1 VACRQCSIARGAVVA
16 ARGTIDLVSSRAGGW
31 SVVAACSLIAACS
44 WGLGFYGLGVYL
56 EALHRLHGW
65 PTSLVS
71 AAISVYYLVGALG
84 LLVVAGALDRWGPAI
99 VMVYGCVAMGAAVAA
114 LGWLREPW
122 QLFAALTVMGTGW
135 ACLSLTAITAA
146 ILPWFPDRTAPA
158 VTLALTGASV
168 GGMVF
173 VPGLVAIGQAHGFT
187 TLTAVGG
194 AALVLVALPLAA
206 LGVRSPLTV
215 RPSRPDDPPRDS
227 DPEQRTWNR
236 RQALASGRF
245 WTLAVAFGLAL
256 VAQVGFIVHQL
267 AILEPALGQ
276 LRAALAVS
284 ATTVS
289 ALLGRVAVAAL
300 ADRMDRRV
308 LSAWIFGVQAVA
320 LAVTAA
326 ATAPVVLLAASI
338 AFGLGVGNVITLPPL
353 LAHAEFG
360 PRSFATVFGMASAAM
375 QIGVALGPGVVGV
388 LRDVTGDYAAA
399 LAVLAL
405 LDLGAV
411 LAVLWG
417 RRRPAD

>member
-1 VACRQCSIARGAVVA
+1 
-16 ARGTIDLVSSRAGGW
+16 
-31 SVVAACSLIAACS
+31 VVAACSIIAACS

-84 LLVVAGALDRWGPAI
+84 LLVVGGVLERRGPAI
-99 VMVYGCVAMGAAVAA
+99 VMVYGCLAMGAAVAA
-114 LGWLREPW
+114 LGWLRAPW

-146 ILPWFPDRTAPA
+146 ILPWFPDRSAPA

-173 VPGLVAIGQAHGFT
+173 VPGLVAIGQAYGFT
-187 TLTAVGG
+187 TLTGAGA

-206 LGVRSPLTV
+206 LGVRHPRAT
-215 RPSRPDDPPRDS
+215 PASRPVEPPGGADPGERLWS
-227 DPEQRTWNR
+227 R
-236 RQALASGRF
+236 RQALATGGF

-267 AILEPALGQ
+267 AVLEPALGH
-276 LRAALAVS
+276 LRAAFAVS

-289 ALLGRVAVAAL
+289 ALLGRVAAAAL

-308 LSAWIFGVQAVA
+308 LSAAIFAVQAVA
-320 LAVTAA
+320 LAVTAVA
-326 ATAPVVLLAASI
+326 SSPVVLLAASV

-360 PRSFATVFGMASAAM
+360 ARSFATVFGMASAAM
-375 QIGVALGPGVVGV
+375 QIGVALGPGVVGF
-388 LRDVTGDYAAA
+388 LRDATGDYAAA
-399 LAVLAL
+399 LGVLAL

-411 LAVLWG
+411 VAVLWG
-417 RRRPAD
+417 RRRPAI

>member
-1 VACRQCSIARGAVVA
+1 
-16 ARGTIDLVSSRAGGW
+16 VSSRSRGW
-31 SVVAACSLIAACS
+31 SVVVACGLIAACS

-71 AAISVYYLVGALG
+71 AAISVYYLIGALG
-84 LLVVAGALDRWGPAI
+84 LLVVGAALERWGPAS

-122 QLFAALTVMGTGW
+122 QLFAVLVVMGTGW

-146 ILPWFPDRTAPA
+146 ILPWFPDRSAPA

-173 VPGLVAIGQAHGFT
+173 VPGLVAIGQARGFT
-187 TLTAVGG
+187 ALTGAGA

-206 LGVRSPLTV
+206 LGVRHP
-215 RPSRPDDPPRDS
+215 RAAPASRPDDTSSVD
-227 DPEQRTWNR
+227 DPGARSWSR
-236 RQALASGRF
+236 RQALATERF

-267 AILEPALGQ
+267 AVLEPALGH

-289 ALLGRVAVAAL
+289 ALLGRVAAAAL

-308 LSAWIFGVQAVA
+308 LSASIFGVQAVA

-326 ATAPVVLLAASI
+326 ASSPAVLFGASV

-360 PRSFATVFGMASAAM
+360 ARSFATVFGMASAAM
-375 QIGVALGPGVVGV
+375 QIGVALGPGLVGA
-388 LRDVTGDYAAA
+388 LRDATGGYAAA
-399 LAVLAL
+399 IGMLAL

-411 LAVLWG
+411 VAVLWG
-417 RRRPAD
+417 RRRPAI

>member
-1 VACRQCSIARGAVVA
+1 
-16 ARGTIDLVSSRAGGW
+16 VSSRSRGW

-84 LLVVAGALDRWGPAI
+84 LLVVGGVLERRGPAT
-99 VMVYGCVAMGAAVAA
+99 VMVYGCLAMGAAVAA
-114 LGWLREPW
+114 LGWLRAPW

-146 ILPWFPDRTAPA
+146 ILPWFPDRSAPA

-187 TLTAVGG
+187 TLTGAGA
-194 AALVLVALPLAA
+194 AALVFVALPLAA
-206 LGVRSPLTV
+206 FGVR
-215 RPSRPDDPPRDS
+215 RPRATPASRPVEPPDGANPDERLWS
-227 DPEQRTWNR
+227 R
-236 RQALASGRF
+236 RQALATGRF

-267 AILEPALGQ
+267 AVLEPALGH
-276 LRAALAVS
+276 LRAAFAVS

-289 ALLGRVAVAAL
+289 ALLGRVAAAAL
-300 ADRMDRRV
+300 GDRMDRRV
-308 LSAWIFGVQAVA
+308 LSAAIFAVQAVA
-320 LAVTAA
+320 LAVTAVA
-326 ATAPVVLLAASI
+326 SSPGVLLVASV

-360 PRSFATVFGMASAAM
+360 ARSFATVFGMASAAM
-375 QIGVALGPGVVGV
+375 QIGVALGPGVVGF
-388 LRDVTGDYAAA
+388 LRDATGDYAAA
-399 LAVLAL
+399 LGVLAL
-405 LDLGAV
+405 LDLFAV
-411 LAVLWG
+411 VAVLWG
-417 RRRPAD
+417 RRRPAI